1 MNVRT
6 QGPLPILAMIKKYSL
21 LQLAL
26 ATASSSAWAELTPL
40 PDAALADISGQAGLV
55 FNLQTRIQASEIR
68 YSQHNNDGSE
78 RGSVSLNNLD
88 IFAPSAQQL
97 PNGDIQAGTPEEAF
111 ADSALRGP
119 TVFGI
124 NSGVLDGLRATFET
138 LGVLNFDPTD
148 SRTGEPLTLETL
160 NIDVLGNHQN
170 RPDAAPTSA
179 LRLVLPQL
187 TQTTNEAFAAIA
199 DLSPAERNLL
209 APIIVSVLS
218 EINVLAEFDLAVNDT
233 PLGQFRLGGFIDLDT
248 VLYLYG
254 NNDGSSGLNIDI
266 DLGLGFGEITYRD
279 TDQDG
284 GQISLKGVRI
294 GQVSERPDQAFID
307 RGFFGFRTALGAP
320 LRGLSLNV
328 EIAEVTDLST
338 GLSRE
343 TSLLAIDLPDIENL
357 DFTIDS
363 IEIGDAAIGGLDIL
377 NINTLVENSDVQRLN
392 QTFGQQ
398 FALGDHSQQDSQ
410 GVTRTGYQLRGQ
422 ANLSGTA
429 NNGLQLNAAWGGQ
442 IDSLQYHDGPD
453 GILAFNDITVFAQ
466 GDNAEGQAILT
477 PFQFEGTLHLT
488 EQGIEL
494 GNINT
499 QGSIAIQSVTVGNS
513 NLGALHIDNFQLRN
527 SHITISGQ

>member
-1 MNVRT
+1 MHKARI
-6 QGPLPILAMIKKYSL
+6 QQLLAVASLWPSL
-21 LQLAL
+21 LI
-26 ATASSSAWAELTPL
+26 AELTPL
-40 PDAALADISGQAGLV
+40 SDATLADISGQAGLAL
-55 FNLQTRIQASEIR
+55 NIESRIQAAEIR
-68 YSQHNNDGSE
+68 YSQHNTDGSE
-78 RGSVSLNNLD
+78 RGSVSIKNLD
-88 IFAPSAQQL
+88 IFAPNIIELTQSE
-97 PNGDIQAGTPEEAF
+97 IQTATVDEAF
-111 ADSALRGP
+111 ADSRLRGP
-119 TVFGI
+119 TIFGI
-124 NSGVLDGLRATFET
+124 NSNALNALQILFDNVGSPGLFDATD
-138 LGVLNFDPTD
+138 N
-148 SRTGEPLTLETL
+148 RTGEPLTTETL
-160 NIDVLGNHQN
+160 NIDVLGDYQS
-170 RPDAAPTSA
+170 RPDADSIGA

-187 TQTTNEAFAAIA
+187 TRTTNAAA
-199 DLSPAERNLL
+199 LALEPFTEAERNFFSPFIELL
-209 APIIVSVLS
+209 G
-218 EINVLAEFDLAVNDT
+218 EINVLTEFDLAINDT
-233 PLGQFRLGGFIDLDT
+233 TLGQFHLGGFIDLDT

-254 NNDGSSGLNIDI
+254 NNDGSSGLNLDI

-343 TSLLAIDLPDIENL
+343 TSLLVIDLPDIENL

-466 GDNAEGQAILT
+466 GENAEGQAILT